1 MLVYFIYTYR
11 IGDGNQGADTADRPL
26 EPHGAPG
33 ILHFP
38 QSLNW
43 YERKRRVR
51 HIHVPV
57 TALIASM
64 QSITHQL
71 SLFGQNDGGI
81 VLALAFKFVDALRV
95 MYIKFILNLSNL
107 NGWTRSKW

>member
-1 MLVYFIYTYR
+1 M
-11 IGDGNQGADTADRPL
+11 
-26 EPHGAPG
+26 
-33 ILHFP
+33 
-38 QSLNW
+38 
-43 YERKRRVR
+43 
-51 HIHVPV
+51 PV

-107 NGWTRSKW
+107 YG